1 MTDKVLQWH
10 PGFCAALQIEL
21 QEESG
26 NLEFYPEYELSK
38 KPMRIDTLIV
48 KKMTDSPVRKNIGR
62 IFRKHNLIE
71 YKSPGDYLSIN
82 DFYKVYGYA
91 CFYQSDTEK
100 VGESRLAEIT
110 ITFVCNHY
118 PREMLRILKKERKIA
133 VRKIEN
139 GIYWLE
145 NEFLPI
151 QIILNHELS
160 SDENRWLNSLRTDI
174 RADQET
180 DRLIRDYKAHK
191 DSKLYQAVMDLV
203 VRANQKAMKEARD
216 MLCDALKELFA
227 EELEEEAKKREQKSE
242 RIGERRGER
251 IGELRLSELI
261 HRLLNENRLE
271 DIRRVSED
279 ESYRASMY
287 QKYGL

>member
-82 DFYKVYGYA
+82 DFYKVYGCA

-100 VGESRLAEIT
+100 VGDIRMEEIT
-110 ITFVCNHY
+110 ITFVCSHY
-118 PREMLRILKKERKIA
+118 PREMLRILEEERKIA
-133 VRKIEN
+133 IRKVEN

>member
-10 PGFCAALQIEL
+10 PGFFAALQIEL

-100 VGESRLAEIT
+100 VGEIRLEEIT

-174 RADQET
+174 KADKDT
-180 DRLIRDYKAHK
+180 DRLIRDYKEHK

-216 MLCDALKELFA
+216 MCDALKELFA
-227 EELEEEAKKREQKSE
+227 DELEEEAKKREK
-242 RIGERRGER
+242 
-251 IGELRLSELI
+251 RLTSLI
-261 HRLLNENRLE
+261 YRLLNDNRVE

>member
-1 MTDKVLQWH
+1 M
-10 PGFCAALQIEL
+10 E
-21 QEESG
+21 
-26 NLEFYPEYELSK
+26 
-38 KPMRIDTLIV
+38 
-48 KKMTDSPVRKNIGR
+48 
-62 IFRKHNLIE
+62 
-71 YKSPGDYLSIN
+71 
-82 DFYKVYGYA
+82 
-91 CFYQSDTEK
+91 
-100 VGESRLAEIT
+100 EIT

-174 RADQET
+174 KADKET
-180 DRLIRDYKAHK
+180 DRLIRDYKEHK

-216 MLCDALKELFA
+216 MCDALKELFA
-227 EELEEEAKKREQKSE
+227 DELEEEAKKREK
-242 RIGERRGER
+242 
-251 IGELRLSELI
+251 RLTSLI
-261 HRLLNENRLE
+261 YRLLNDNRVE

-279 ESYRASMY
+279 EAFRALMYRE
-287 QKYGL
+287 YGL